1 MNHSP
6 TTTMMP
12 KMRGTRTVVSRRI
25 ILAGVSQEEGGAE
38 AAEAASVEDAK
49 GGDGT

>member
-1 MNHSP
+1 
-6 TTTMMP
+6 MMP

-25 ILAGVSQEEGGAE
+25 ILAGVSQVEEGGAE